1 MEILEEKEKE
11 EKKQVRTVLF
21 LANPICYL
29 SIYIYRLP
37 CIEARNLYLSG
48 LFREGERKREKEED
62 EALGYSSVCSYF
74 DPKAWDFPFPTC

>member
-29 SIYIYRLP
+29 AIYRLP
-37 CIEARNLYLSG
+37 CIEARNLYLLG
-48 LFREGERKREKEED
+48 LFREGERGREKEED
-62 EALGYSSVCSYF
+62 EAIGYSSVCSYF
-74 DPKAWDFPFPTC
+74 DAKAWDFPFPTC